1 MNVTLVILGIVL
13 IVLIYVIYQ
22 YVTNVSQEISDYK
35 NVTSSATSVTPEDL
49 SSPNSTRYA
58 HSIWVYVK
66 KHSGECPFITF
77 SNGDTQNPAGTKLY
91 LAGST
96 PTLKYASTAATAAG
110 DLIITDNF
118 PIQKWV
124 CLTIS
129 IDNQI
134 VDVYMDGKLVKS
146 AKYTHGTP
154 STWTLSSGSF
164 DGYITKF
171 KRWAEP
177 LNPQKVYDL
186 YMEGNGRSGILPAY
200 GVDLS
205 LFKDNIEQSKFT
217 LF

>member
-1 MNVTLVILGIVL
+1 MNVTLVILGILL

-35 NVTSSATSVTPEDL
+35 NVTTSATSVTPEDL

-77 SNGDTQNPAGTKLY
+77 SDATGTAGTKLY
-91 LAGST
+91 LAANT
-96 PTLKYASTAATAAG
+96 PTLKYASSAATSAE
-110 DLIITDNF
+110 LIITDNF

-164 DGYITKF
+164 EGYITKF

-177 LNPQKVYDL
+177 LNPQKVYDI

>member
-35 NVTSSATSVTPEDL
+35 NVTTSATSVTPEDL

-77 SNGDTQNPAGTKLY
+77 SDATGTAGTKLY
-91 LAGST
+91 LAAST
-96 PTLKYASTAATAAG
+96 PTLKYASVAASTAG
-110 DLIITDNF
+110 ESELIITDNF

-164 DGYITKF
+164 EGYITKF

-177 LNPQKVYDL
+177 LNPQKVYDI